1 MTKNPLLDEQTIA
14 FLKEFAESIR
24 AEIDAI
30 QCTIDIVQK
39 RKQMTVFGESKMT
52 DITKED
58 AASLTAKWR
67 KGVLVPV
74 EKFDPFGKLDR
85 KVAYAL
91 TRLGTGDRD
100 AILNEIHQ
108 AQPDRDKYKLENAL
122 AVRLNYLLKNGF
134 IDAHKIGR
142 KYQYQLLKT
151 D

>member
-39 RKQMTVFGESKMT
+39 RKQISVFHEPKMM
-52 DITKED
+52 D
-58 AASLTAKWR
+58 AATEEAVSSPAKWR
-67 KGVLVPV
+67 RGVLVPV

-85 KVAYAL
+85 KIAYAL

-122 AVRLNYLLKNGF
+122 AVRMNYLLKNGF
-134 IDAHKIGR
+134 VDAQKIGR